1 MDTITR
7 AGPRHDDES
16 PEDYALRASEESR
29 VGGFKDS
36 AEGMW
41 ITNPFV
47 SQCLRFPVT
56 PQRYGFEVTHT
67 GGGNE
72 AWVRDEGPDLEL
84 WITGLDGD
92 AATCDCRGWIM
103 GLYYMGNDEQEPIW
117 CMTVGADGNLV
128 RDIDI
133 ADPDPR
139 DAKLGGIETVAN
151 DYRRTTLEELRT
163 RLKKA
168 DFEIV
173 CAAEAMTGRDTYP
186 LIDESASPFEL
197 YVCIEIERL
206 LGSIRHLTDNIHNEI
221 TTIEISA

>member
-1 MDTITR
+1 MDQVPER
-7 AGPRHDDES
+7 AAEAARKRD
-16 PEDYALRASEESR
+16 RASEGSR
-29 VGGFKDS
+29 VGGFMDS

-56 PQRYGFEVTHT
+56 PHRYGFEITHT

-84 WITGLDGD
+84 WVTGLDGD

-103 GLYYMGNDEQEPIW
+103 GLYYMGNDEREPIW
-117 CMTVGADGNLV
+117 CKRVHPDEHDLL
-128 RDIDI
+128 DI

-151 DYRRTTLEELRT
+151 EEPPAKYGAGDMAAIL
-163 RLKKA
+163 
-168 DFEIV
+168 EIV
-173 CAAEAMTGRDTYP
+173 VDATEKLHGIGDILTGRDTHP
-186 LIDESASPFEL
+186 LFDGYGPIDPARFYVGMIGERLVIELFGLERYLES
-197 YVCIEIERL
+197 IIERQ
-206 LGSIRHLTDNIHNEI
+206 D
-221 TTIEISA
+221 